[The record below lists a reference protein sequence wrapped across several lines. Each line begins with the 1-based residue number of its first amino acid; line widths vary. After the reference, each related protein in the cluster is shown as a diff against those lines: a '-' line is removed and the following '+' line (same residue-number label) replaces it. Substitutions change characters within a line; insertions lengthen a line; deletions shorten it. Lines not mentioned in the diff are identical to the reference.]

1 MENLSLETDSKIRTF
16 SRRTLFFYR
25 KNEDKEWYWSDNYYS
40 VLFRDEVEGIG
51 KELVEEMFASECIIE
66 SVWGISP
73 WPDGTDDSST
83 IQEWMDAGGKINR
96 LTIWFCD
103 FLPDDDACA
112 AFSNALANELPNIYS
127 VLFMGFRMDTKRRL
141 SSKRT

>member
-1 MENLSLETDSKIRTF
+1 M
-16 SRRTLFFYR
+16 
-25 KNEDKEWYWSDNYYS
+25 
-40 VLFRDEVEGIG
+40 FRDEVEGIG
-51 KELVEEMFASECIIE
+51 KELVEEMFAAECIIE

-73 WPDGTDDSST
+73 WPDGINDSST

-127 VLFMGFRMDTKRRL
+127 VLFMGLEPDGYQAAVEQQEDIVSIWDAHPDWRIGQIRYDCEERKIIQSTRY
-141 SSKRT
+141 STD